1 MHWNFGDLIEG
12 VEAALP
18 GDAPA
23 LIHDERVVTWSEF
36 AARSNALAKA
46 LRARG
51 AEPGDKLAFYLRNGT
66 AYGEAL
72 GAAFKARLVHTNV
85 NFRYL
90 DDELVYI
97 LDNSDARAVVFD
109 AEFSERVASVRS
121 RCPKVATW
129 IQVGGSPEQTPS
141 FAEPYEALVAEGDGA
156 PLDLARSPDDL
167 LFMYT
172 GGTTGMPKA
181 VMWRHEDL
189 WQAVGGGSQVPATRG
204 RRPETPEVF
213 LACVRDRGPGPRQ
226 LAACPL
232 MHGTGLF
239 SAIGSFLGGGCIAT
253 VGGANFDPVRLFD
266 AVVRHR
272 IQSIVIVGDAFARP
286 MLRALD
292 AEPER
297 WDLSSL
303 RVILSSGVMWSR
315 EVKMGLLRHQ
325 PGLMLADLFGS
336 SEAIGF
342 GRSVTSAKG
351 ERATARFEI
360 GESCKVFTEDHR
372 EVVPGSGEPG
382 YIARTG
388 AIPLGYYK
396 DEAKTAKTF
405 PTIDG
410 VRYSI
415 PGDWCTVEADGSITL
430 LGRGSACINTAGEK
444 VYPEEVEEV
453 LKTHRDVEDALVFGL
468 EDERWGQAVTAVVS
482 LRAGARFDESA
493 LREHVRA
500 RLAGYKTPKRLLLG
514 DRAFRAANGKAD
526 YRSAAAHARDR
537 LAEGG

>member
-1 MHWNFGDLIEG
+1 MEWNFGDLLEG
-12 VEAALP
+12 VERVLP

-23 LIHDERVVTWSEF
+23 LIHDERVVTWSRY
-36 AARSNALAKA
+36 AARSNALASA

-66 AYGEAL
+66 EYSETL
-72 GAAFKARLVHTNV
+72 GACFKARLVHTNV

-90 DDELVYI
+90 DEELVYI
-97 LDNSDARAVVFD
+97 LDNSDARIVVFD
-109 AEFSERVASVRS
+109 AEFSERVRAVHA
-121 RCPKVATW
+121 RCPKVECW
-129 IQVGGSPEQTPS
+129 IQVGEAHAEALP
-141 FAEPYEALVAEGDGA
+141 FAEPYESLVSEGDAA
-156 PLDLARSPDDL
+156 PLGLARSPDDL
-167 LFMYT
+167 VFMYT

-181 VMWRHEDL
+181 VMWRHGDL

-204 RRPETPEVF
+204 RRPETPEEF
-213 LACVRDRGPGPRQ
+213 LEFIRAHGPGPRQ

-239 SAIGSFLGGGCIAT
+239 SAIGTFLGGGCVAT

-266 AVVRHR
+266 AVERHR

-315 EVKMGLLRHQ
+315 EVKLGLLRHQ
-325 PGLMLADLFGS
+325 PGLTLADLFGS

-342 GRSVTSAKG
+342 GRSLTNAKG
-351 ERATARFEI
+351 ERETARFEI
-360 GESCKVFTEDHR
+360 GDSCKVFTEDHR

-382 YIARTG
+382 FIARTG

-415 PGDWCTVEADGSITL
+415 PGDWCTVEADGTITL

-453 LKTHRDVEDALVFGL
+453 LKTHRDVEDALVFGID
-468 EDERWGQAVTAVVS
+468 DERWGQAVTAVVTV
-482 LRAGARFDESA
+482 RAGATFDEAA

-500 RLAGYKTPKRLLLG
+500 RLAGYKTPKRLFVV
-514 DRAFRAANGKAD
+514 DRMFRAANGKAD
-526 YRSAAAHARDR
+526 YKSAAAHARDR
-537 LAEGG
+537 LAEG